1 MFVYYSYVYLELFVY
16 FILVIGI
23 CSIMIGLCYMISEN
37 NQYFEKGIGY
47 ECGFDPFSD
56 ARDPFN
62 IKFYL
67 ISILFIIFDVE
78 IVFFFPW
85 VLCLKQVAFFG
96 FITMYIFV
104 FLLIVGFLYEWR
116 KGCLEWT

>member
-1 MFVYYSYVYLELFVY
+1 MLYYVTYTYLDLFIYLLFNIGFCLIFLGISYIVSYHNP
-16 FILVIGI
+16 
-23 CSIMIGLCYMISEN
+23 YM
-37 NQYFEKGIGY
+37 EKRTGY

-78 IVFFFPW
+78 ILFFFPW
-85 VLCLKQVAFFG
+85 IFSLHLISFFG
-96 FITMYIFV
+96 FYMMYLFV
-104 FLLIVGFLYEWR
+104 VLLIIGFLYEWR
-116 KGCLEWT
+116 KGCLDW